1 MNLIR
6 PGTVRFDHASFIGP
20 SASGSGPFGDMM
32 NMDGVGPSSPHYMQR
47 ESIRMRSGTRTGW
60 MGALAAGG
68 LMAGAFGAAAADT
81 VPAAPTASPPRTILW
96 SDSPT
101 AVSDA
106 ATATRSG
113 TTMMAQARISPG
125 PLQGPLQGPPPGPTS
140 PSAAVEPAARCS
152 YPVRRVV
159 HHRRMVRRVAP
170 VPVAAVVPPPVPVVP
185 VYAYPPPPV
194 VVYRPV
200 VPVYG
205 VRPFYRPFLP
215 YRPFPY
221 RPFVY
226 GGYGR
231 IY

>member
-1 MNLIR
+1 
-6 PGTVRFDHASFIGP
+6 
-20 SASGSGPFGDMM
+20 
-32 NMDGVGPSSPHYMQR
+32 
-47 ESIRMRSGTRTGW
+47 MRSTTRTGW
-60 MGALAAGG
+60 LVGLGGRGVQGGGVSGGVVGAPGG
-68 LMAGAFGAAAADT
+68 GAA
-81 VPAAPTASPPRTILW
+81 PMAPVASPPRTILW

-113 TTMMAQARISPG
+113 TTMMAQAQINPG
-125 PLQGPLQGPPPGPTS
+125 PLQGPLSPP
-140 PSAAVEPAARCS
+140 AAAEPAARCAC
-152 YPVRRVV
+152 PVRRVV
-159 HHRRMVRRVAP
+159 HHRRTVRRVAP

-185 VYAYPPPPV
+185 FYAYPPPPV

-205 VRPFYRPFLP
+205 YRPFFP

-221 RPFVY
+221 RPLVY

-231 IY
+231 VY